1 MSYIKISNVSKIYK
15 DGDNKF
21 YALKN
26 INLEFERG
34 EFIAIIGESG
44 CGKSTLLNL
53 ILGISDIS
61 KGDIYVDNKSLKK
74 FNKTQRKRYLNKKIG
89 IIFQKYNL
97 IDLYNLINNIKIIK
111 NKNIDDN
118 KIHNLIKQVG
128 INNVK
133 NKKMHEISGGEMQ
146 RVAFVRAL
154 INNPSILLLDEPT
167 GELDQVNSEKLL
179 ELINK
184 IKDDKLIIMVTH
196 NIGIANKYSTRII
209 ELKDGEVYK
218 DVKNSSNNKVS
229 NYNDDYINNHYLS
242 IKYILIYIY
251 NLIKKKKGRFSISI
265 ICCVFLL
272 FFLSL
277 SFMSMNLVNDYI
289 NIAFLS
295 SLDANVI
302 DLKSYEIK
310 DKEIFEIDL
319 PTIVLNELDNNND
332 YNVRKNYNDYLK
344 NNLLNKLYF
353 KNNNRNI
360 NLNGIEI
367 YCMSSYNDAPLK
379 YGKMPTKPNEV
390 IINNNLYQYLNINNI
405 INQRFDI
412 NGSDEYLKIVGV
424 SYNAFMNGSLAIYF
438 DHDLIS
444 QEINSNKIND
454 YQIDIKDLNNIDK
467 IIKELKENH
476 SYIEKDQLESNQY
489 NYSLEYSIDLDN
501 YYVFY
506 ELIKMVKIV
515 IYFFLIIASLISI
528 ILLSNVIYS
537 FNEEEKRNLAI
548 LKVLGFSNTNIGLIN
563 IILSIILSIL
573 SFLIILI
580 INYYI
585 NIYFTPL
592 INEFLDLNKTINL
605 LLGYKENIFMYI
617 IIFLIAIIS
626 SIFPLIKL
634 NKIQLDDVL
643 RGE

>member
-1 MSYIKISNVSKIYK
+1 MAYIKISNVSKIYK

-97 IDLYNLINNIKIIK
+97 IDLYNLINNIQIIK

-146 RVAFVRAL
+146 RVAFVRVL

-167 GELDQVNSEKLL
+167 GALDQVNSEKLL

>member
-1 MSYIKISNVSKIYK
+1 
-15 DGDNKF
+15 
-21 YALKN
+21 
-26 INLEFERG
+26 
-34 EFIAIIGESG
+34 
-44 CGKSTLLNL
+44 
-53 ILGISDIS
+53 
-61 KGDIYVDNKSLKK
+61 
-74 FNKTQRKRYLNKKIG
+74 
-89 IIFQKYNL
+89 
-97 IDLYNLINNIKIIK
+97 
-111 NKNIDDN
+111 
-118 KIHNLIKQVG
+118 
-128 INNVK
+128 
-133 NKKMHEISGGEMQ
+133 
-146 RVAFVRAL
+146 
-154 INNPSILLLDEPT
+154 
-167 GELDQVNSEKLL
+167 
-179 ELINK
+179 
-184 IKDDKLIIMVTH
+184 
-196 NIGIANKYSTRII
+196 
-209 ELKDGEVYK
+209 
-218 DVKNSSNNKVS
+218 
-229 NYNDDYINNHYLS
+229 
-242 IKYILIYIY
+242 
-251 NLIKKKKGRFSISI
+251 
-265 ICCVFLL
+265 
-272 FFLSL
+272 
-277 SFMSMNLVNDYI
+277 
-289 NIAFLS
+289 
-295 SLDANVI
+295 
-302 DLKSYEIK
+302 
-310 DKEIFEIDL
+310 
-319 PTIVLNELDNNND
+319 
-332 YNVRKNYNDYLK
+332 
-344 NNLLNKLYF
+344 
-353 KNNNRNI
+353 
-360 NLNGIEI
+360 
-367 YCMSSYNDAPLK
+367 
-379 YGKMPTKPNEV
+379 
-390 IINNNLYQYLNINNI
+390 
-405 INQRFDI
+405 
-412 NGSDEYLKIVGV
+412 
-424 SYNAFMNGSLAIYF
+424 MNGSLAIYF